1 MELTKEKVKSL
12 GLDTKE
18 EVVIPEDI
26 KVIEKDTFKYNKN
39 IRKVILN
46 EGLEVIKSSA
56 FAYCKSL
63 EEIIFPTSLK
73 TIERTAFDECSS
85 LKNLNFNEGL
95 EVIENYAF
103 SECESL
109 EEIILPDS
117 LKSIGEYA
125 FKKCS
130 SLKNLK
136 FKEGLEVIE
145 SSAFA
150 SCETLE
156 EIIFPTSLKEIG
168 YEAFKECSSLKSVKL
183 NEGLE
188 IIGHRAFGGCKSLE
202 EVILP
207 NSLKFIEHWVFS
219 DCSSLKSV
227 KLNEGLEVIENY
239 AFLECKSLEE
249 ISLPDSLKEIRE
261 DAFLEVYNLKRIHIS
276 KNHEYFGYE
285 NNVLYDKKSKFV
297 IAVANIQESISFP
310 ECIKKIGHHKFAGS
324 STLEEIIFPTSLKEI
339 ERYAFEDCS
348 SIKSLK
354 FNEGLEVIKN
364 YAFSGCQSLEE
375 ISLPDSLKEIR
386 EGAFLEVYN
395 LKRIYISK
403 NHEYFGYENNVLY
416 NKKKR
421 KSVIAITNASEGIT
435 FPKYITA
442 IPEDIFKNPN
452 LSKVVFENKNYKISE
467 EQYFAERL
475 RESIR
480 AHQKEFALNK
490 AKKEKVA
497 EIISVS
503 FDGILQEIAKNYG
516 VEFIIESKKCNQEKI
531 VCILKIEKHTKIL
544 TTIKIKNPRFK
555 EQFESFVKLVAD
567 KESTFESLQ
576 DFTKKHKNISFN
588 KVFALHSYI
597 PFIKLLQPDKE
608 FLSLGLENLRVKI
621 PQGTEVIPN
630 KAFYKLKSLAFV
642 ELNDDLKEIDLQAF
656 YGCKSLGEITL
667 PNSVTTIGWQ
677 AFKESGIKQI
687 NLPESIKKISSW
699 IFANCNSLQVVY
711 GTKDSL
717 AKKLA
722 KSLGVK
728 YIEIQ
733 E

>member
-1 MELTKEKVKSL
+1 RKCESLEEIILPDSLKSIGEYAFYDCCL
-12 GLDTKE
+12 KKLK
-18 EVVIPEDI
+18 
-26 KVIEKDTFKYNKN
+26 
-39 IRKVILN
+39 LN
-46 EGLEVIKSSA
+46 EGLEVIENYA
-56 FAYCKSL
+56 FYKCESL
-63 EEIIFPTSLK
+63 EEIILPDSLK
-73 TIERTAFDECSS
+73 SIGEYAFEKCSSLKNLNFNEGLEVIGENAFYKCKSLEVISLPDSLKEIRRYAFEDCSS

-103 SECESL
+103 S
-109 EEIILPDS
+109 
-117 LKSIGEYA
+117 G
-125 FKKCS
+125 
-130 SLKNLK
+130 
-136 FKEGLEVIE
+136 
-145 SSAFA
+145 
-150 SCETLE
+150 
-156 EIIFPTSLKEIG
+156 
-168 YEAFKECSSLKSVKL
+168 
-183 NEGLE
+183 
-188 IIGHRAFGGCKSLE
+188 
-202 EVILP
+202 
-207 NSLKFIEHWVFS
+207 
-219 DCSSLKSV
+219 
-227 KLNEGLEVIENY
+227 
-239 AFLECKSLEE
+239 CKSLEE
-249 ISLPDSLKEIRE
+249 ISFPDSLKEIGE
-261 DAFLEVYNLKRIHIS
+261 GAFFGVYNLKRIH
-276 KNHEYFGYE
+276 
-285 NNVLYDKKSKFV
+285 
-297 IAVANIQESISFP
+297 
-310 ECIKKIGHHKFAGS
+310 
-324 STLEEIIFPTSLKEI
+324 
-339 ERYAFEDCS
+339 
-348 SIKSLK
+348 
-354 FNEGLEVIKN
+354 
-364 YAFSGCQSLEE
+364 
-375 ISLPDSLKEIR
+375 
-386 EGAFLEVYN
+386 
-395 LKRIYISK
+395 ISK

-442 IPEDIFKNPN
+442 IPEDIFENPN

-490 AKKEKVA
+490 AKKEKIA
-497 EIISVS
+497 EIIGVS

-516 VEFIIESKKCNQEKI
+516 VECILESKKCNQEKI

-621 PQGTEVIPN
+621 PQGTEVIPS

-656 YGCKSLGEITL
+656 CGCKSLGEITL

-699 IFANCNSLQVVY
+699 IFADCNSLQVVY

>member
-1 MELTKEKVKSL
+1 Y
-12 GLDTKE
+12 D
-18 EVVIPEDI
+18 
-26 KVIEKDTFKYNKN
+26 
-39 IRKVILN
+39 
-46 EGLEVIKSSA
+46 
-56 FAYCKSL
+56 CC
-63 EEIIFPTSLK
+63 LK
-73 TIERTAFDECSS
+73 K
-85 LKNLNFNEGL
+85 LKLNEGL

-130 SLKNLK
+130 SLKNLN
-136 FKEGLEVIE
+136 F
-145 SSAFA
+145 
-150 SCETLE
+150 
-156 EIIFPTSLKEIG
+156 
-168 YEAFKECSSLKSVKL
+168 
-183 NEGLE
+183 
-188 IIGHRAFGGCKSLE
+188 
-202 EVILP
+202 
-207 NSLKFIEHWVFS
+207 
-219 DCSSLKSV
+219 
-227 KLNEGLEVIENY
+227 NEGLEVIENY
-239 AFLECKSLEE
+239 AFYKCESLEE
-249 ISLPDSLKEIRE
+249 ISLPDSLKEIRRYAFE
-261 DAFLEVYNLKRIHIS
+261 DCSSLKNLNFNEGLEVIENYAFSGCKSLEEISFPDSLKEIGEGAFFRVYNLKRIHIS
-276 KNHEYFGYE
+276 KNHKYFGYE
-285 NNVLYDKKSKFV
+285 NNVLYDKESKFV

-310 ECIKKIGHHKFAGS
+310 ECIKRIGHHKLEGS

-339 ERYAFEDCS
+339 ERYAFKNCS

-354 FNEGLEVIKN
+354 FNEGLEVIGEN
-364 YAFSGCQSLEE
+364 AFYKCKSLEV
-375 ISLPDSLKEIR
+375 ISLPDSLKEIG
-386 EGAFLEVYN
+386 EGAFFGVYN
-395 LKRIYISK
+395 LKRIHISK

-442 IPEDIFKNPN
+442 IPEDIFENPN

-490 AKKEKVA
+490 AKKEKIA
-497 EIISVS
+497 EIIGVS

-516 VEFIIESKKCNQEKI
+516 VECILESKKCNQEKI

-621 PQGTEVIPN
+621 PQGTEVIPS

-656 YGCKSLGEITL
+656 CGCKSLGEITL

-699 IFANCNSLQVVY
+699 IFADCNSLQVVY

>member
-1 MELTKEKVKSL
+1 MNLTEEKVKSL

-18 EVVIPEDI
+18 EVVIPKDI
-26 KVIEKDTFKYNKN
+26 KVIEKDTFRYNTK

-46 EGLEVIKSSA
+46 EGLEVIEKHA
-56 FAYCKSL
+56 FRKCESL
-63 EEIIFPTSLK
+63 EEIILPDSLK
-73 TIERTAFDECSS
+73 SIGEYAFYDCC
-85 LKNLNFNEGL
+85 LKKLKLNEGL

-130 SLKNLK
+130 SLKNLN
-136 FKEGLEVIE
+136 F
-145 SSAFA
+145 
-150 SCETLE
+150 
-156 EIIFPTSLKEIG
+156 
-168 YEAFKECSSLKSVKL
+168 
-183 NEGLE
+183 
-188 IIGHRAFGGCKSLE
+188 
-202 EVILP
+202 
-207 NSLKFIEHWVFS
+207 
-219 DCSSLKSV
+219 
-227 KLNEGLEVIENY
+227 NEGLEVIENY
-239 AFLECKSLEE
+239 AFYKCESLEE
-249 ISLPDSLKEIRE
+249 ISLPDSLKEIRRYAFE
-261 DAFLEVYNLKRIHIS
+261 DCSSLKNLNFNEGLEVIENYAFSGCKSLEEISFPDSLKEIGEGAFFRVYNLKRIHIS
-276 KNHEYFGYE
+276 KNHKYFGYE
-285 NNVLYDKKSKFV
+285 NNVLYDKESKFV

-310 ECIKKIGHHKFAGS
+310 ECIKRIGHHKLEGS

-339 ERYAFEDCS
+339 ERYAFKNCS

-354 FNEGLEVIKN
+354 FNEGLEVIGEN
-364 YAFSGCQSLEE
+364 AFYKCKSLEV
-375 ISLPDSLKEIR
+375 ISLPDSLKEIG
-386 EGAFLEVYN
+386 EGAFFGVYN
-395 LKRIYISK
+395 LKRIHISK

-442 IPEDIFKNPN
+442 IPEDIFENPN

-490 AKKEKVA
+490 AKKEKIA
-497 EIISVS
+497 EIIGVS

-516 VEFIIESKKCNQEKI
+516 VECILESKKCNQEKI

-621 PQGTEVIPN
+621 PQGTEVIPS

-656 YGCKSLGEITL
+656 CGCKSLGEITL

-699 IFANCNSLQVVY
+699 IFADCNSLQVVY